1 MTMAIWGYV
10 RGDAI
15 GEQQVR
21 IKAYAIGENMKL
33 DRVVIE
39 QRGVRAYTPVA
50 DRPIGGPLFEK
61 LVKGDIVIV
70 ALLDRLFCRGR
81 AQSRRRFGEPWRGTT
96 HP

>member
-33 DRVVIE
+33 DRVVVE
-39 QRGVRAYTPVA
+39 QRGVRA
-50 DRPIGGPLFEK
+50 
-61 LVKGDIVIV
+61 
-70 ALLDRLFCRGR
+70 
-81 AQSRRRFGEPWRGTT
+81 
-96 HP
+96 